1 MGVFL
6 GVLGLMALAALLLLG
21 LWLWLDARRTVRRL
35 DRMLSTAIDGG
46 FGEESFDESAPSALE
61 SRMARFLN
69 GSARS
74 LRGVQ
79 RQRESI
85 QRLLSDISHQTKT
98 PLANLKLYSS
108 LLMEEELT
116 PQQREQAQVI
126 LQQSEKLSF
135 LIETLV
141 KLSRLETDVLAVTPK
156 SQPLSPLLERAAS
169 QAKAAAEHPASM
181 LAVMKLDNAK
191 IEEICKQFKQVY
203 PVNYNAPGQ
212 LVVAGA
218 IEEMDAFK
226 QAVREAGGRGLP
238 VAVGGGFHSPFMDG
252 ASREF
257 SEEAREFELRK
268 PALTVYSNFTT
279 EPYTEN
285 VLELM
290 ENQIN
295 HSLRWQESMERMAA
309 DGFDTFIEVGIGD
322 TLKKLIKRILPEA
335 RVYSVSNMEEI
346 EKVKEEMGC

>member
-1 MGVFL
+1 MGIFL
-6 GVLGLMALAALLLLG
+6 GVLGLVALAALLLLG

-98 PLANLKLYSS
+98 PLANLRLYSS

-116 PQQREQAQVI
+116 PRQREQAQVI

-169 QAKAAAEHPASM
+169 QAKAAAEQKGIALQLHLQQQAE
-181 LAVMKLDNAK
+181 MKALYDLRWTAEALGNLLDNAVK
-191 IEEICKQFKQVY
+191 YTPPGGCIQVSATQYELFCRIDVHDNGIGVAEEEQAQIFGRFYRGRQVREQEGLGIGLYLAREIAQKQGGYLKLSSR
-203 PVNYNAPGQ
+203 PGQ
-212 LVVAGA
+212 GSTFSLYLP
-218 IEEMDAFK
+218 
-226 QAVREAGGRGLP
+226 RG
-238 VAVGGGFHSPFMDG
+238 
-252 ASREF
+252 
-257 SEEAREFELRK
+257 
-268 PALTVYSNFTT
+268 
-279 EPYTEN
+279 
-285 VLELM
+285 
-290 ENQIN
+290 
-295 HSLRWQESMERMAA
+295 
-309 DGFDTFIEVGIGD
+309 
-322 TLKKLIKRILPEA
+322 
-335 RVYSVSNMEEI
+335 
-346 EKVKEEMGC
+346 

>member
-1 MGVFL
+1 MGIFL
-6 GVLGLMALAALLLLG
+6 GVLGLAGLLLG

-98 PLANLKLYSS
+98 PLANLRLYSS

-116 PQQREQAQVI
+116 PRQREQAQVI
-126 LQQSEKLSF
+126 FQQSEKLSF

-141 KLSRLETDVLAVTPK
+141 KLSRLETDVLVVTPK

-169 QAKAAAEHPASM
+169 QAKAAAEQKGIALQLHLQQQAE
-181 LAVMKLDNAK
+181 MKALYDLRWTAEALGNLLDNAVK
-191 IEEICKQFKQVY
+191 YTPPGGCIQVSATQYELFCRIDVHDNGIGIAEEEQAQIFGRFYRGRQVREQEGLGIGLYLAREIAQKQGGYLKLSSR
-203 PVNYNAPGQ
+203 PGQ
-212 LVVAGA
+212 GSTFSLYLP
-218 IEEMDAFK
+218 
-226 QAVREAGGRGLP
+226 RG
-238 VAVGGGFHSPFMDG
+238 
-252 ASREF
+252 
-257 SEEAREFELRK
+257 
-268 PALTVYSNFTT
+268 
-279 EPYTEN
+279 
-285 VLELM
+285 
-290 ENQIN
+290 
-295 HSLRWQESMERMAA
+295 
-309 DGFDTFIEVGIGD
+309 
-322 TLKKLIKRILPEA
+322 
-335 RVYSVSNMEEI
+335 
-346 EKVKEEMGC
+346 

>member
-6 GVLGLMALAALLLLG
+6 GVLGLMALAALLLLLG

-74 LRGVQ
+74 LRGLQ

-98 PLANLKLYSS
+98 PLANLRLYSS

-116 PQQREQAQVI
+116 PRQREQAQVI
-126 LQQSEKLSF
+126 FQQSEKLSF

-156 SQPLSPLLERAAS
+156 SQPLSPLLERAVS
-169 QAKAAAEHPASM
+169 QAKAAAEQKGIALQLHLQQQAE
-181 LAVMKLDNAK
+181 MKALYDLRWTAEALGNLLDNAVK
-191 IEEICKQFKQVY
+191 YTPPGGCIQVSATQYELFCRIDVRDNGIGIAEEEQAQIFGRFYRGRQVREQEGLGIGLYLAREIAQKQGGYLKLSSR
-203 PVNYNAPGQ
+203 PGQ
-212 LVVAGA
+212 GSTFSLYLP
-218 IEEMDAFK
+218 
-226 QAVREAGGRGLP
+226 RG
-238 VAVGGGFHSPFMDG
+238 
-252 ASREF
+252 
-257 SEEAREFELRK
+257 
-268 PALTVYSNFTT
+268 
-279 EPYTEN
+279 
-285 VLELM
+285 
-290 ENQIN
+290 
-295 HSLRWQESMERMAA
+295 
-309 DGFDTFIEVGIGD
+309 
-322 TLKKLIKRILPEA
+322 
-335 RVYSVSNMEEI
+335 
-346 EKVKEEMGC
+346 

>member
-1 MGVFL
+1 MGTFL
-6 GVLGLMALAALLLLG
+6 GVLGIMALAALLLG
-21 LWLWLDARRTVRRL
+21 LWFWLDARRTVRRL

-85 QRLLSDISHQTKT
+85 QRMLSDISHQTKT

-116 PQQREQAQVI
+116 PRQREQAQVI

-169 QAKAAAEHPASM
+169 QAKAAAEQKGIALQLHLQQQAE
-181 LAVMKLDNAK
+181 MKALYDLRWTAEALGNLLDNAVK
-191 IEEICKQFKQVY
+191 YTPPGGCIQVSATQYELFCRIDVHDNGIGIAEEEQAQIFGRFYRGRQVREQEGLGIGLYLAREIAQKQGGYLKLSSR
-203 PVNYNAPGQ
+203 PGQ
-212 LVVAGA
+212 GSTFSLYLP
-218 IEEMDAFK
+218 
-226 QAVREAGGRGLP
+226 RG
-238 VAVGGGFHSPFMDG
+238 
-252 ASREF
+252 
-257 SEEAREFELRK
+257 
-268 PALTVYSNFTT
+268 
-279 EPYTEN
+279 
-285 VLELM
+285 
-290 ENQIN
+290 
-295 HSLRWQESMERMAA
+295 
-309 DGFDTFIEVGIGD
+309 
-322 TLKKLIKRILPEA
+322 
-335 RVYSVSNMEEI
+335 
-346 EKVKEEMGC
+346 

>member
-1 MGVFL
+1 MGTFL
-6 GVLGLMALAALLLLG
+6 GVLGLVALAALLLLG

-98 PLANLKLYSS
+98 PLANLRLYSS

-116 PQQREQAQVI
+116 PRQREQAQVI

-169 QAKAAAEHPASM
+169 QAKAAAERKGIALQLHLQQQAE
-181 LAVMKLDNAK
+181 MKALYDLRWTAEALGNLLDNAVK
-191 IEEICKQFKQVY
+191 YTPPGGCIQVSATQYELFCRIDVRDNGIGIAEEEQAQIFGRFYRGRQVREQEGLGIGLYLAREIVQKQGGYLKLSSR
-203 PVNYNAPGQ
+203 PGQ
-212 LVVAGA
+212 GSTFSLYLP
-218 IEEMDAFK
+218 
-226 QAVREAGGRGLP
+226 RG
-238 VAVGGGFHSPFMDG
+238 
-252 ASREF
+252 
-257 SEEAREFELRK
+257 
-268 PALTVYSNFTT
+268 
-279 EPYTEN
+279 
-285 VLELM
+285 
-290 ENQIN
+290 
-295 HSLRWQESMERMAA
+295 
-309 DGFDTFIEVGIGD
+309 
-322 TLKKLIKRILPEA
+322 
-335 RVYSVSNMEEI
+335 
-346 EKVKEEMGC
+346 

>member
-6 GVLGLMALAALLLLG
+6 GVLGLVALAALLLLG

-98 PLANLKLYSS
+98 PLANLRLYSS

-116 PQQREQAQVI
+116 PRQREQAQVI
-126 LQQSEKLSF
+126 FQQSEKLSF

-169 QAKAAAEHPASM
+169 QAKAAAEQKGIALQLHLQQQAE
-181 LAVMKLDNAK
+181 MKALYDLRWTAEALGNLLDNAVK
-191 IEEICKQFKQVY
+191 YTPPGGCIQVSATQYELFCRIDVRDNGIGIAEEEQAQIFGRFYRGRQVREQEGLGIGLYLAREIAQKQGGYLKLSSR
-203 PVNYNAPGQ
+203 PGQ
-212 LVVAGA
+212 GSTFSLYLP
-218 IEEMDAFK
+218 
-226 QAVREAGGRGLP
+226 RG
-238 VAVGGGFHSPFMDG
+238 
-252 ASREF
+252 
-257 SEEAREFELRK
+257 
-268 PALTVYSNFTT
+268 
-279 EPYTEN
+279 
-285 VLELM
+285 
-290 ENQIN
+290 
-295 HSLRWQESMERMAA
+295 
-309 DGFDTFIEVGIGD
+309 
-322 TLKKLIKRILPEA
+322 
-335 RVYSVSNMEEI
+335 
-346 EKVKEEMGC
+346 

>member
-1 MGVFL
+1 MGIFL
-6 GVLGLMALAALLLLG
+6 GVLGLVALAALLLLG

-98 PLANLKLYSS
+98 PLANLRLYSS

-116 PQQREQAQVI
+116 PRQREQAQVI
-126 LQQSEKLSF
+126 FQQSEKLSF

-169 QAKAAAEHPASM
+169 QAKAAAEQKGIALQLHLQQQAE
-181 LAVMKLDNAK
+181 MKALYDLRWTAEALGNLLDNAVK
-191 IEEICKQFKQVY
+191 YTPPGGCIQVSATQYELFCRIDVHDNGIGIAEEEQAQIFGRFYRGRQVREQEGLGIGLYLAREIAQKQGGYLKLSSR
-203 PVNYNAPGQ
+203 PGQ
-212 LVVAGA
+212 GSTFSLYLP
-218 IEEMDAFK
+218 
-226 QAVREAGGRGLP
+226 RG
-238 VAVGGGFHSPFMDG
+238 
-252 ASREF
+252 
-257 SEEAREFELRK
+257 
-268 PALTVYSNFTT
+268 
-279 EPYTEN
+279 
-285 VLELM
+285 
-290 ENQIN
+290 
-295 HSLRWQESMERMAA
+295 
-309 DGFDTFIEVGIGD
+309 
-322 TLKKLIKRILPEA
+322 
-335 RVYSVSNMEEI
+335 
-346 EKVKEEMGC
+346 

>member
-1 MGVFL
+1 MGTFL
-6 GVLGLMALAALLLLG
+6 GVLGIMALAALLLLG

-98 PLANLKLYSS
+98 PLANLRLYSS

-116 PQQREQAQVI
+116 PRQREQAQVI
-126 LQQSEKLSF
+126 FQQSEKLSF

-169 QAKAAAEHPASM
+169 QAKAAAEQKGIALQLHLQQQAE
-181 LAVMKLDNAK
+181 MKALYDLRWTAEALGNLLDNAVK
-191 IEEICKQFKQVY
+191 YTPPGGCIQVSATQYELFCRIDVRDNGIGIAEEEQAQIFGRFYRGRQVREQEGLGIGLYLAREIAQKQGGYLKLSSR
-203 PVNYNAPGQ
+203 PGQ
-212 LVVAGA
+212 GSTFSLYLP
-218 IEEMDAFK
+218 
-226 QAVREAGGRGLP
+226 RG
-238 VAVGGGFHSPFMDG
+238 
-252 ASREF
+252 
-257 SEEAREFELRK
+257 
-268 PALTVYSNFTT
+268 
-279 EPYTEN
+279 
-285 VLELM
+285 
-290 ENQIN
+290 
-295 HSLRWQESMERMAA
+295 
-309 DGFDTFIEVGIGD
+309 
-322 TLKKLIKRILPEA
+322 
-335 RVYSVSNMEEI
+335 
-346 EKVKEEMGC
+346 

>member
-1 MGVFL
+1 MGTFL
-6 GVLGLMALAALLLLG
+6 GVLGIMALAALLLG
-21 LWLWLDARRTVRRL
+21 LWFWLDARRTVRRL

-116 PQQREQAQVI
+116 PRQREQAQVI
-126 LQQSEKLSF
+126 FQQSEKLSF

-169 QAKAAAEHPASM
+169 QAKAAAEQKGIALQLHLQQQAEM
-181 LAVMKLDNAK
+181 RALYDLRWTAEALGNLLDNAVK
-191 IEEICKQFKQVY
+191 YTPPDGCIQVSATQYELFCRIDVRDNGIGVAEEEQAQIFGRFYRGRQVREQEGLGIGLYLAREIAQKQGGYLKLSSR
-203 PVNYNAPGQ
+203 PGQ
-212 LVVAGA
+212 GSTFSLYLP
-218 IEEMDAFK
+218 
-226 QAVREAGGRGLP
+226 RG
-238 VAVGGGFHSPFMDG
+238 
-252 ASREF
+252 
-257 SEEAREFELRK
+257 
-268 PALTVYSNFTT
+268 
-279 EPYTEN
+279 
-285 VLELM
+285 
-290 ENQIN
+290 
-295 HSLRWQESMERMAA
+295 
-309 DGFDTFIEVGIGD
+309 
-322 TLKKLIKRILPEA
+322 
-335 RVYSVSNMEEI
+335 
-346 EKVKEEMGC
+346 

>member
-1 MGVFL
+1 MGTFL
-6 GVLGLMALAALLLLG
+6 GVLGLVALAALLLG

-116 PQQREQAQVI
+116 PRQREQAQVI
-126 LQQSEKLSF
+126 FQQSEKLSF

-156 SQPLSPLLERAAS
+156 SQPLASLLERAVS
-169 QAKAAAEHPASM
+169 QAKAAAEQKGIALQLHLQQQAE
-181 LAVMKLDNAK
+181 MKALYDLRWTAEALGNLLDNAVK
-191 IEEICKQFKQVY
+191 YTPPGGCIQVSATQYELFCRIDVHDNGIGIAEEEQAQIFGRFYRGRQVREQEGLGIGLYLAREIAQKQGGYLKLSSR
-203 PVNYNAPGQ
+203 PGQ
-212 LVVAGA
+212 GSTFSLYLP
-218 IEEMDAFK
+218 
-226 QAVREAGGRGLP
+226 RG
-238 VAVGGGFHSPFMDG
+238 
-252 ASREF
+252 
-257 SEEAREFELRK
+257 
-268 PALTVYSNFTT
+268 
-279 EPYTEN
+279 
-285 VLELM
+285 
-290 ENQIN
+290 
-295 HSLRWQESMERMAA
+295 
-309 DGFDTFIEVGIGD
+309 
-322 TLKKLIKRILPEA
+322 
-335 RVYSVSNMEEI
+335 
-346 EKVKEEMGC
+346 

>member
-1 MGVFL
+1 MGIFL
-6 GVLGLMALAALLLLG
+6 GVLGLAGLLLG

-116 PQQREQAQVI
+116 PRQREQAQVI
-126 LQQSEKLSF
+126 FQQSEKLSF

-169 QAKAAAEHPASM
+169 QAKAAAERKGIALQLHLQQQAE
-181 LAVMKLDNAK
+181 MKALYDLRWTAEALGNLLDNAVK
-191 IEEICKQFKQVY
+191 YTPPGGCIQVSATQYELFCRIDVHDNGIGIAEEEQAQIFGRFYRGRQVREQEGLGIGLYLAREIAQKQGGYLKLSSR
-203 PVNYNAPGQ
+203 PGQ
-212 LVVAGA
+212 GSTFSLYLP
-218 IEEMDAFK
+218 
-226 QAVREAGGRGLP
+226 RG
-238 VAVGGGFHSPFMDG
+238 
-252 ASREF
+252 
-257 SEEAREFELRK
+257 
-268 PALTVYSNFTT
+268 
-279 EPYTEN
+279 
-285 VLELM
+285 
-290 ENQIN
+290 
-295 HSLRWQESMERMAA
+295 
-309 DGFDTFIEVGIGD
+309 
-322 TLKKLIKRILPEA
+322 
-335 RVYSVSNMEEI
+335 
-346 EKVKEEMGC
+346 

>member
-1 MGVFL
+1 MGTFL

-98 PLANLKLYSS
+98 PLANLRLYSS

-116 PQQREQAQVI
+116 PRQREQAQVI
-126 LQQSEKLSF
+126 FQQSEKLSF

-156 SQPLSPLLERAAS
+156 LQPLAPLLERAAS
-169 QAKAAAEHPASM
+169 LAMAAAEQKGIALQLHLQQQAE
-181 LAVMKLDNAK
+181 MKALYDLRWTAEALGNLLDNAVK
-191 IEEICKQFKQVY
+191 YTPPGGCIQVSATQYELFCRIDVRDNGIGIAEEEQAQIFGRFYRGRQVREQEGLGIGLYLAREIVQKQGGYLKLSSR
-203 PVNYNAPGQ
+203 PGQ
-212 LVVAGA
+212 GSTFSLYLP
-218 IEEMDAFK
+218 
-226 QAVREAGGRGLP
+226 RG
-238 VAVGGGFHSPFMDG
+238 
-252 ASREF
+252 
-257 SEEAREFELRK
+257 
-268 PALTVYSNFTT
+268 
-279 EPYTEN
+279 
-285 VLELM
+285 
-290 ENQIN
+290 
-295 HSLRWQESMERMAA
+295 
-309 DGFDTFIEVGIGD
+309 
-322 TLKKLIKRILPEA
+322 
-335 RVYSVSNMEEI
+335 
-346 EKVKEEMGC
+346 

>member
-1 MGVFL
+1 MGTFL
-6 GVLGLMALAALLLLG
+6 GVLGLVALAALLLLG

-98 PLANLKLYSS
+98 PLANLRLYSS

-116 PQQREQAQVI
+116 PRQREQAQVI
-126 LQQSEKLSF
+126 FQQSEKLSF

-169 QAKAAAEHPASM
+169 QAKAAAERKGIALQLHLQQQAEM
-181 LAVMKLDNAK
+181 RALYDLRWTAEALGNLLDNAVK
-191 IEEICKQFKQVY
+191 YTPPGGCIQVSATQYELFCRIDVRDNGIGIAEEEQAQIFGRFYRGRQVREQEGLGIGLYLAREIAQKQDGYLKLSSR
-203 PVNYNAPGQ
+203 PGQ
-212 LVVAGA
+212 GSTFSLYLP
-218 IEEMDAFK
+218 
-226 QAVREAGGRGLP
+226 RG
-238 VAVGGGFHSPFMDG
+238 
-252 ASREF
+252 
-257 SEEAREFELRK
+257 
-268 PALTVYSNFTT
+268 
-279 EPYTEN
+279 
-285 VLELM
+285 
-290 ENQIN
+290 
-295 HSLRWQESMERMAA
+295 
-309 DGFDTFIEVGIGD
+309 
-322 TLKKLIKRILPEA
+322 
-335 RVYSVSNMEEI
+335 
-346 EKVKEEMGC
+346 

>member
-1 MGVFL
+1 MGTFL
-6 GVLGLMALAALLLLG
+6 GVLGLVALAALLLLG

-116 PQQREQAQVI
+116 PRQREQAQVI

-169 QAKAAAEHPASM
+169 QAKAAAERKGIALQLHLQQQAE
-181 LAVMKLDNAK
+181 MKALYDLRWTAEALGNLLDNAVK
-191 IEEICKQFKQVY
+191 YTPPGGCIQVSATQYELFCRIDVRDNGIGIAEEEQAQIFGRFYRGRQVREQEGLGIGLYLAREIVQKQGGYLKLSSR
-203 PVNYNAPGQ
+203 PGQ
-212 LVVAGA
+212 GSTFSLYLP
-218 IEEMDAFK
+218 
-226 QAVREAGGRGLP
+226 RG
-238 VAVGGGFHSPFMDG
+238 
-252 ASREF
+252 
-257 SEEAREFELRK
+257 
-268 PALTVYSNFTT
+268 
-279 EPYTEN
+279 
-285 VLELM
+285 
-290 ENQIN
+290 
-295 HSLRWQESMERMAA
+295 
-309 DGFDTFIEVGIGD
+309 
-322 TLKKLIKRILPEA
+322 
-335 RVYSVSNMEEI
+335 
-346 EKVKEEMGC
+346 

>member
-6 GVLGLMALAALLLLG
+6 GVLGLMALAALLLLLG

-98 PLANLKLYSS
+98 PLANLRLYSS

-116 PQQREQAQVI
+116 PRQREQAQVI
-126 LQQSEKLSF
+126 FQQSEKLSF

-156 SQPLSPLLERAAS
+156 SQPLSPLLERAVS
-169 QAKAAAEHPASM
+169 QAKAAAEQKGIALQLHLQQQAE
-181 LAVMKLDNAK
+181 MKALYDLRWTAEALGNLLDNAVK
-191 IEEICKQFKQVY
+191 YTPPDGCIQVSATQYELFCRIDVRDNGIGVAEEEQAQIFGRFYRGRQVREQEGLGIGLYLAREIAQKQGGYLKLSSR
-203 PVNYNAPGQ
+203 PGQ
-212 LVVAGA
+212 GSTFSLYLP
-218 IEEMDAFK
+218 
-226 QAVREAGGRGLP
+226 RG
-238 VAVGGGFHSPFMDG
+238 
-252 ASREF
+252 
-257 SEEAREFELRK
+257 
-268 PALTVYSNFTT
+268 
-279 EPYTEN
+279 
-285 VLELM
+285 
-290 ENQIN
+290 
-295 HSLRWQESMERMAA
+295 
-309 DGFDTFIEVGIGD
+309 
-322 TLKKLIKRILPEA
+322 
-335 RVYSVSNMEEI
+335 
-346 EKVKEEMGC
+346 

>member
-1 MGVFL
+1 MGTFL
-6 GVLGLMALAALLLLG
+6 GVLGIMALAALLLLG

-116 PQQREQAQVI
+116 PRQREQAQVI
-126 LQQSEKLSF
+126 FQQSEKLSF

-156 SQPLSPLLERAAS
+156 SQPLAPLLERAAS
-169 QAKAAAEHPASM
+169 QAKAAAEQKGIALQLHLQQQAE
-181 LAVMKLDNAK
+181 MKALYDLRWTAEALGNLLDNAVK
-191 IEEICKQFKQVY
+191 YTPPGGCIQVSATQYELFCRIDVRDNGIGIAEEEQAQIFGRFYRGRQVREQEGLGIGLYLAREIAQKQGGYLKLSSR
-203 PVNYNAPGQ
+203 PGQ
-212 LVVAGA
+212 GSTFSLYLP
-218 IEEMDAFK
+218 
-226 QAVREAGGRGLP
+226 RG
-238 VAVGGGFHSPFMDG
+238 
-252 ASREF
+252 
-257 SEEAREFELRK
+257 
-268 PALTVYSNFTT
+268 
-279 EPYTEN
+279 
-285 VLELM
+285 
-290 ENQIN
+290 
-295 HSLRWQESMERMAA
+295 
-309 DGFDTFIEVGIGD
+309 
-322 TLKKLIKRILPEA
+322 
-335 RVYSVSNMEEI
+335 
-346 EKVKEEMGC
+346 

>member
-1 MGVFL
+1 MGTFL
-6 GVLGLMALAALLLLG
+6 GVLGIMALAALLLLG

-98 PLANLKLYSS
+98 PLANLRLYSS

-116 PQQREQAQVI
+116 PRQREQAQVI
-126 LQQSEKLSF
+126 FQQSEKLSF

-169 QAKAAAEHPASM
+169 QAKAAAEQKGIALQLHLQQQAE
-181 LAVMKLDNAK
+181 MKALYDLRWTAEALGNLLDNAVK
-191 IEEICKQFKQVY
+191 YTPPGGCIQVSATQYELFCRIDVRDNGIGIAEEEQAQIFGRFYRGRQVREQEGLGIGLYLAREIVQKQGGYLKLSSR
-203 PVNYNAPGQ
+203 PGQ
-212 LVVAGA
+212 GSTFSLYLP
-218 IEEMDAFK
+218 
-226 QAVREAGGRGLP
+226 RG
-238 VAVGGGFHSPFMDG
+238 
-252 ASREF
+252 
-257 SEEAREFELRK
+257 
-268 PALTVYSNFTT
+268 
-279 EPYTEN
+279 
-285 VLELM
+285 
-290 ENQIN
+290 
-295 HSLRWQESMERMAA
+295 
-309 DGFDTFIEVGIGD
+309 
-322 TLKKLIKRILPEA
+322 
-335 RVYSVSNMEEI
+335 
-346 EKVKEEMGC
+346 

>member
-1 MGVFL
+1 MGTFL
-6 GVLGLMALAALLLLG
+6 GVLGIMALAALLLLG

-98 PLANLKLYSS
+98 PLANLRLYSS

-116 PQQREQAQVI
+116 PRQREQAQVI

-169 QAKAAAEHPASM
+169 QAKAAAERKGIALQLHLQQQAEM
-181 LAVMKLDNAK
+181 RALYDLRWTAEALGNLLDNAVK
-191 IEEICKQFKQVY
+191 YTPPDGCIQVSATQYELFCRIDVHDNGIGIAEEEQAQIFGRFYRGRQVREQEGLGIGLYLAREIAQKQGGYLKLSSR
-203 PVNYNAPGQ
+203 PGQ
-212 LVVAGA
+212 GSTFSLYLP
-218 IEEMDAFK
+218 
-226 QAVREAGGRGLP
+226 RG
-238 VAVGGGFHSPFMDG
+238 
-252 ASREF
+252 
-257 SEEAREFELRK
+257 
-268 PALTVYSNFTT
+268 
-279 EPYTEN
+279 
-285 VLELM
+285 
-290 ENQIN
+290 
-295 HSLRWQESMERMAA
+295 
-309 DGFDTFIEVGIGD
+309 
-322 TLKKLIKRILPEA
+322 
-335 RVYSVSNMEEI
+335 
-346 EKVKEEMGC
+346 

>member
-98 PLANLKLYSS
+98 PLANLRLYSS

-141 KLSRLETDVLAVTPK
+141 KLSRLETDVLVVTPK
-156 SQPLSPLLERAAS
+156 LQPLSPLLERAVS
-169 QAKAAAEHPASM
+169 QVKAAAGQKGIALQLHLQQQAE
-181 LAVMKLDNAK
+181 MKALYDLRWTAEALGNLLDNAVK
-191 IEEICKQFKQVY
+191 YTPPGGCIQVSATQYELFCRIDVHDNGIGIAEEEQAQIFGRFYRGRQVREQEGLGIGLYLAREIAQKQGGYLKLSSR
-203 PVNYNAPGQ
+203 PGQ
-212 LVVAGA
+212 GSTFSLYLP
-218 IEEMDAFK
+218 
-226 QAVREAGGRGLP
+226 RG
-238 VAVGGGFHSPFMDG
+238 
-252 ASREF
+252 
-257 SEEAREFELRK
+257 
-268 PALTVYSNFTT
+268 
-279 EPYTEN
+279 
-285 VLELM
+285 
-290 ENQIN
+290 
-295 HSLRWQESMERMAA
+295 
-309 DGFDTFIEVGIGD
+309 
-322 TLKKLIKRILPEA
+322 
-335 RVYSVSNMEEI
+335 
-346 EKVKEEMGC
+346 

>member
-1 MGVFL
+1 MGTFL
-6 GVLGLMALAALLLLG
+6 GALGLAGLLLG

-98 PLANLKLYSS
+98 PLANLRLYSS

-116 PQQREQAQVI
+116 PRQREQAQVI

-169 QAKAAAEHPASM
+169 QAKAAAEQKGIALQLHLQQQAE
-181 LAVMKLDNAK
+181 MKALYDLRWTAEALGNLLDNAVK
-191 IEEICKQFKQVY
+191 YTPPGGCIQVSATQYELFCRIDVRDNGIGIAEEEQAQIFGRFYRGRQVREQEGLGIGLYLAREIAQKQGGYLKLSSR
-203 PVNYNAPGQ
+203 PGQ
-212 LVVAGA
+212 GSTFSLYLP
-218 IEEMDAFK
+218 
-226 QAVREAGGRGLP
+226 RG
-238 VAVGGGFHSPFMDG
+238 
-252 ASREF
+252 
-257 SEEAREFELRK
+257 
-268 PALTVYSNFTT
+268 
-279 EPYTEN
+279 
-285 VLELM
+285 
-290 ENQIN
+290 
-295 HSLRWQESMERMAA
+295 
-309 DGFDTFIEVGIGD
+309 
-322 TLKKLIKRILPEA
+322 
-335 RVYSVSNMEEI
+335 
-346 EKVKEEMGC
+346 

>member
-1 MGVFL
+1 MGIFL
-6 GVLGLMALAALLLLG
+6 GVLGLVALAALLLLG

-98 PLANLKLYSS
+98 PLANLRLYSS

-116 PQQREQAQVI
+116 PRQREQAQVI
-126 LQQSEKLSF
+126 FQQSEKLSF

-169 QAKAAAEHPASM
+169 QAKAAAEQKGIALQLHLQQQAE
-181 LAVMKLDNAK
+181 MKALYDLRWTAEALGNLLDNAVK
-191 IEEICKQFKQVY
+191 YTPPGGCIQVSATQYELFCRIDVRDNGIGIAEEEQAQIFGRFYRGRQVREQEGLGIGLYLAREIAQKQGGYLKLSSR
-203 PVNYNAPGQ
+203 PGQ
-212 LVVAGA
+212 GSTFSLYLP
-218 IEEMDAFK
+218 
-226 QAVREAGGRGLP
+226 RG
-238 VAVGGGFHSPFMDG
+238 
-252 ASREF
+252 
-257 SEEAREFELRK
+257 
-268 PALTVYSNFTT
+268 
-279 EPYTEN
+279 
-285 VLELM
+285 
-290 ENQIN
+290 
-295 HSLRWQESMERMAA
+295 
-309 DGFDTFIEVGIGD
+309 
-322 TLKKLIKRILPEA
+322 
-335 RVYSVSNMEEI
+335 
-346 EKVKEEMGC
+346 

>member
-1 MGVFL
+1 MGTFL
-6 GVLGLMALAALLLLG
+6 GVLGLVALAALLLLG

-98 PLANLKLYSS
+98 PLANLRLYSS

-116 PQQREQAQVI
+116 PRQREQAQVI

-169 QAKAAAEHPASM
+169 QAKAAAEQKGIALQLHLQQQAE
-181 LAVMKLDNAK
+181 MKALYDLRWTAEALGNLLDNAVK
-191 IEEICKQFKQVY
+191 YTPPGGCIQVSATQYELFCRIDVRDNGIGIAEEEQAQIFGRFYRGRQVREQEGLGIGLYLAREIAQKQGGYLKLSSR
-203 PVNYNAPGQ
+203 PGQ
-212 LVVAGA
+212 GSTFSLYLP
-218 IEEMDAFK
+218 
-226 QAVREAGGRGLP
+226 RG
-238 VAVGGGFHSPFMDG
+238 
-252 ASREF
+252 
-257 SEEAREFELRK
+257 
-268 PALTVYSNFTT
+268 
-279 EPYTEN
+279 
-285 VLELM
+285 
-290 ENQIN
+290 
-295 HSLRWQESMERMAA
+295 
-309 DGFDTFIEVGIGD
+309 
-322 TLKKLIKRILPEA
+322 
-335 RVYSVSNMEEI
+335 
-346 EKVKEEMGC
+346 

>member
-1 MGVFL
+1 MGTFL
-6 GVLGLMALAALLLLG
+6 GALGLAGLLLG

-98 PLANLKLYSS
+98 PLANLRLYSS

-116 PQQREQAQVI
+116 PRQREQAQVI

-156 SQPLSPLLERAAS
+156 LQPLAPLLERAAS
-169 QAKAAAEHPASM
+169 QAKAAAEQKGIALQLHLQQQAE
-181 LAVMKLDNAK
+181 MKALYDLRWTAEALGNLLDNAVK
-191 IEEICKQFKQVY
+191 YTPPGGCIQVSATQYELFCRIDVRDNGIGIAEEEQAQIFGRFYRGRQVREQEGLGIGLYLAREIVQKQGGYLKLSSR
-203 PVNYNAPGQ
+203 PGQ
-212 LVVAGA
+212 GSTFSLYLP
-218 IEEMDAFK
+218 
-226 QAVREAGGRGLP
+226 RG
-238 VAVGGGFHSPFMDG
+238 
-252 ASREF
+252 
-257 SEEAREFELRK
+257 
-268 PALTVYSNFTT
+268 
-279 EPYTEN
+279 
-285 VLELM
+285 
-290 ENQIN
+290 
-295 HSLRWQESMERMAA
+295 
-309 DGFDTFIEVGIGD
+309 
-322 TLKKLIKRILPEA
+322 
-335 RVYSVSNMEEI
+335 
-346 EKVKEEMGC
+346 

>member
-6 GVLGLMALAALLLLG
+6 GVLGLVALAALLLLG

-85 QRLLSDISHQTKT
+85 QRMLSDISHQTKT

-141 KLSRLETDVLAVTPK
+141 KLSRLETDVLVVTPK
-156 SQPLSPLLERAAS
+156 LQPLAPLLERAAS
-169 QAKAAAEHPASM
+169 QAKAAAEQKGIALQLHLQQQAETRA
-181 LAVMKLDNAK
+181 LYDLRWTAEALGNLLDNAVK
-191 IEEICKQFKQVY
+191 YTPPGGCIQVSATQYELFCRIDVHDNGIGVAEEEQAQIFGRFYRGRQVREQEGLGIGLYLAREIAQKQGGYLKLSSR
-203 PVNYNAPGQ
+203 PGQ
-212 LVVAGA
+212 GSTFSLYLP
-218 IEEMDAFK
+218 
-226 QAVREAGGRGLP
+226 RG
-238 VAVGGGFHSPFMDG
+238 
-252 ASREF
+252 
-257 SEEAREFELRK
+257 
-268 PALTVYSNFTT
+268 
-279 EPYTEN
+279 
-285 VLELM
+285 
-290 ENQIN
+290 
-295 HSLRWQESMERMAA
+295 
-309 DGFDTFIEVGIGD
+309 
-322 TLKKLIKRILPEA
+322 
-335 RVYSVSNMEEI
+335 
-346 EKVKEEMGC
+346 

>member
-1 MGVFL
+1 MGTFL
-6 GVLGLMALAALLLLG
+6 GVLGLVALAALLLLG

-116 PQQREQAQVI
+116 PRQREQAQVI

-169 QAKAAAEHPASM
+169 QAKAAAEQKGIALQLHLQQQAE
-181 LAVMKLDNAK
+181 MKALYDLRWTAEALGNLLDNAVK
-191 IEEICKQFKQVY
+191 YTPPDGCIQVSATQYELFCRIDVHDNGIGIAEEEQAQIFGRFYRGRQVREQEGLGIGLYLAREIAQKQGGYLKLSSR
-203 PVNYNAPGQ
+203 PGQ
-212 LVVAGA
+212 GSTFSLYLP
-218 IEEMDAFK
+218 
-226 QAVREAGGRGLP
+226 RG
-238 VAVGGGFHSPFMDG
+238 
-252 ASREF
+252 
-257 SEEAREFELRK
+257 
-268 PALTVYSNFTT
+268 
-279 EPYTEN
+279 
-285 VLELM
+285 
-290 ENQIN
+290 
-295 HSLRWQESMERMAA
+295 
-309 DGFDTFIEVGIGD
+309 
-322 TLKKLIKRILPEA
+322 
-335 RVYSVSNMEEI
+335 
-346 EKVKEEMGC
+346 

>member
-98 PLANLKLYSS
+98 PLANLRLYSS

-116 PQQREQAQVI
+116 PRQREQAQVI

-169 QAKAAAEHPASM
+169 QAKAAAEQKGIALQLHLQQQAE
-181 LAVMKLDNAK
+181 MKALYDLRWTAEALGNLLDNAVK
-191 IEEICKQFKQVY
+191 YTPPDGCIQVSATQYELFCRIDVRDNGIGIAEEEQAQIFGRFYRGRQVREQEGLGIGLYLAREIAQKQGGYLKLSSR
-203 PVNYNAPGQ
+203 PGQ
-212 LVVAGA
+212 GSTFSLYLP
-218 IEEMDAFK
+218 
-226 QAVREAGGRGLP
+226 RG
-238 VAVGGGFHSPFMDG
+238 
-252 ASREF
+252 
-257 SEEAREFELRK
+257 
-268 PALTVYSNFTT
+268 
-279 EPYTEN
+279 
-285 VLELM
+285 
-290 ENQIN
+290 
-295 HSLRWQESMERMAA
+295 
-309 DGFDTFIEVGIGD
+309 
-322 TLKKLIKRILPEA
+322 
-335 RVYSVSNMEEI
+335 
-346 EKVKEEMGC
+346 

>member
-1 MGVFL
+1 MGTFL

-116 PQQREQAQVI
+116 PRQREQAQVI

-169 QAKAAAEHPASM
+169 QAKAAAEQKGIALQLHLQQQAE
-181 LAVMKLDNAK
+181 MKALYDLRWTAEALGNLLDNAVK
-191 IEEICKQFKQVY
+191 YTPPGGCIQVSATQYELFCRIDVRDNGIGVAEEEQAQIFGRFYRGRQVREQEGLGIGLYLAREIAQKQGGYLKLSSR
-203 PVNYNAPGQ
+203 PGQ
-212 LVVAGA
+212 GSTFSLYLP
-218 IEEMDAFK
+218 
-226 QAVREAGGRGLP
+226 RG
-238 VAVGGGFHSPFMDG
+238 
-252 ASREF
+252 
-257 SEEAREFELRK
+257 
-268 PALTVYSNFTT
+268 
-279 EPYTEN
+279 
-285 VLELM
+285 
-290 ENQIN
+290 
-295 HSLRWQESMERMAA
+295 
-309 DGFDTFIEVGIGD
+309 
-322 TLKKLIKRILPEA
+322 
-335 RVYSVSNMEEI
+335 
-346 EKVKEEMGC
+346 

>member
-1 MGVFL
+1 MGTFL
-6 GVLGLMALAALLLLG
+6 GVLGIMALAALLLG
-21 LWLWLDARRTVRRL
+21 LWFWLDARRTVRRL

-98 PLANLKLYSS
+98 PLANLRLYSS

-116 PQQREQAQVI
+116 PRQREQAQVI

-169 QAKAAAEHPASM
+169 QAKAAAEQKGIALQLHLQQQAE
-181 LAVMKLDNAK
+181 MKALYDLRWTAEALGNLLDNAVK
-191 IEEICKQFKQVY
+191 YTPPGGCIQVSATQYELFCRIDVHDNGIGVAEEEQAQIFGRFYRGRQVREQEGLGIGLYLAREIAQKQGGYLKLSSR
-203 PVNYNAPGQ
+203 PGQ
-212 LVVAGA
+212 GSTFSLYLP
-218 IEEMDAFK
+218 
-226 QAVREAGGRGLP
+226 RG
-238 VAVGGGFHSPFMDG
+238 
-252 ASREF
+252 
-257 SEEAREFELRK
+257 
-268 PALTVYSNFTT
+268 
-279 EPYTEN
+279 
-285 VLELM
+285 
-290 ENQIN
+290 
-295 HSLRWQESMERMAA
+295 
-309 DGFDTFIEVGIGD
+309 
-322 TLKKLIKRILPEA
+322 
-335 RVYSVSNMEEI
+335 
-346 EKVKEEMGC
+346 

>member
-116 PQQREQAQVI
+116 PRQREQAQVI

-169 QAKAAAEHPASM
+169 QAKAAAERKGIALQLHLQQQAEM
-181 LAVMKLDNAK
+181 RALYDLRWTAEALGNLLDNAVK
-191 IEEICKQFKQVY
+191 YTPPGGCIQVSATQYELFCRIDVRDNGIGVAEEEQAQIFGRFYRGRQVREQEGLGIGLYLAREIAQKQGGYLKLSSR
-203 PVNYNAPGQ
+203 PGQ
-212 LVVAGA
+212 GSTFSLYLP
-218 IEEMDAFK
+218 
-226 QAVREAGGRGLP
+226 RG
-238 VAVGGGFHSPFMDG
+238 
-252 ASREF
+252 
-257 SEEAREFELRK
+257 
-268 PALTVYSNFTT
+268 
-279 EPYTEN
+279 
-285 VLELM
+285 
-290 ENQIN
+290 
-295 HSLRWQESMERMAA
+295 
-309 DGFDTFIEVGIGD
+309 
-322 TLKKLIKRILPEA
+322 
-335 RVYSVSNMEEI
+335 
-346 EKVKEEMGC
+346 

>member
-116 PQQREQAQVI
+116 PRQREQAQVI
-126 LQQSEKLSF
+126 FQQSEKLSF

-169 QAKAAAEHPASM
+169 QAKAAAEQKGIALQLHLQQQAE
-181 LAVMKLDNAK
+181 MKALYDLRWTAEALGNLLDNAVK
-191 IEEICKQFKQVY
+191 YTPPGGCIQVSATQYELFCRIDVRDNGIGIAEEEQAQIFGRFYRGRQVREQEGLGIGLYLAREIAQKQGGYLKLSSR
-203 PVNYNAPGQ
+203 PGQ
-212 LVVAGA
+212 GSTFSLYLP
-218 IEEMDAFK
+218 
-226 QAVREAGGRGLP
+226 RG
-238 VAVGGGFHSPFMDG
+238 
-252 ASREF
+252 
-257 SEEAREFELRK
+257 
-268 PALTVYSNFTT
+268 
-279 EPYTEN
+279 
-285 VLELM
+285 
-290 ENQIN
+290 
-295 HSLRWQESMERMAA
+295 
-309 DGFDTFIEVGIGD
+309 
-322 TLKKLIKRILPEA
+322 
-335 RVYSVSNMEEI
+335 
-346 EKVKEEMGC
+346 

>member
-1 MGVFL
+1 MGIFL
-6 GVLGLMALAALLLLG
+6 GVLGLAGLLLG

-116 PQQREQAQVI
+116 PRQREQAQVI

-156 SQPLSPLLERAAS
+156 SQPLSPLLERAVS
-169 QAKAAAEHPASM
+169 QAKAAAGQKGIALQLHLQQQAE
-181 LAVMKLDNAK
+181 MKALYDLRWTAEALGNLLDNAVK
-191 IEEICKQFKQVY
+191 YTPPGGCIQVSATQYELFCRIDVRDNGIGVAEEEQAQIFGRFYRGRQVREQEGLGIGLYLAREIAQKQGGYLKLSSR
-203 PVNYNAPGQ
+203 PGQ
-212 LVVAGA
+212 GSTFSLYLP
-218 IEEMDAFK
+218 
-226 QAVREAGGRGLP
+226 RG
-238 VAVGGGFHSPFMDG
+238 
-252 ASREF
+252 
-257 SEEAREFELRK
+257 
-268 PALTVYSNFTT
+268 
-279 EPYTEN
+279 
-285 VLELM
+285 
-290 ENQIN
+290 
-295 HSLRWQESMERMAA
+295 
-309 DGFDTFIEVGIGD
+309 
-322 TLKKLIKRILPEA
+322 
-335 RVYSVSNMEEI
+335 
-346 EKVKEEMGC
+346 

>member
-98 PLANLKLYSS
+98 PLANLRLYSS

-116 PQQREQAQVI
+116 PRQREQAQVI

-169 QAKAAAEHPASM
+169 QAKAAAEQKGIALQLHLQQQAE
-181 LAVMKLDNAK
+181 MKALYDLRWTAEALGNLLDNAVK
-191 IEEICKQFKQVY
+191 YTPPGGCIQVSATQYELFCRIDVHDNGIGIAEEEQAQIFGRFYRGRQVREQEGLGIGLYIAREIAQKQGGYLKLSSR
-203 PVNYNAPGQ
+203 PGQ
-212 LVVAGA
+212 GSTFSLYLP
-218 IEEMDAFK
+218 
-226 QAVREAGGRGLP
+226 RG
-238 VAVGGGFHSPFMDG
+238 
-252 ASREF
+252 
-257 SEEAREFELRK
+257 
-268 PALTVYSNFTT
+268 
-279 EPYTEN
+279 
-285 VLELM
+285 
-290 ENQIN
+290 
-295 HSLRWQESMERMAA
+295 
-309 DGFDTFIEVGIGD
+309 
-322 TLKKLIKRILPEA
+322 
-335 RVYSVSNMEEI
+335 
-346 EKVKEEMGC
+346 

>member
-1 MGVFL
+1 MGTFL
-6 GVLGLMALAALLLLG
+6 GALGLAGLLLG

-98 PLANLKLYSS
+98 PLANLRLYSS

-116 PQQREQAQVI
+116 PRQREQAQVI
-126 LQQSEKLSF
+126 FQQSEKLSF

-169 QAKAAAEHPASM
+169 QAKAAAEQKGIALQLHLQQQAE
-181 LAVMKLDNAK
+181 MKALYDLRWTAEALGNLLDNAVK
-191 IEEICKQFKQVY
+191 YTPPGGCIQVSATQYELFCRIDVHDNGIGIAEEEQAQIFGRFYRGRQVREQEGLGIGLYLAREIVQKQGGYLKLSSR
-203 PVNYNAPGQ
+203 PGQ
-212 LVVAGA
+212 GSTFSLYLP
-218 IEEMDAFK
+218 
-226 QAVREAGGRGLP
+226 RG
-238 VAVGGGFHSPFMDG
+238 
-252 ASREF
+252 
-257 SEEAREFELRK
+257 
-268 PALTVYSNFTT
+268 
-279 EPYTEN
+279 
-285 VLELM
+285 
-290 ENQIN
+290 
-295 HSLRWQESMERMAA
+295 
-309 DGFDTFIEVGIGD
+309 
-322 TLKKLIKRILPEA
+322 
-335 RVYSVSNMEEI
+335 
-346 EKVKEEMGC
+346 